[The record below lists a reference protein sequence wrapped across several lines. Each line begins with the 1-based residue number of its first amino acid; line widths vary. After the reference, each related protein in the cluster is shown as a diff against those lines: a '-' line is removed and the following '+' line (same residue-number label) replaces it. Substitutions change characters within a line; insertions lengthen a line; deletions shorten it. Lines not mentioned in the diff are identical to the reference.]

1 MLGPVHVLQQAD
13 YIGHFMDVAGD
24 ELVKPIVSTTSGS
37 TGVSAQ
43 RLRALLELSIRS
55 SSAAGDPFKV
65 CRCLA
70 MWKWKQACL
79 FVAILFAR
87 NAVAV
92 ILS

>member
-1 MLGPVHVLQQAD
+1 MLSGPVVLQQAD

-24 ELVKPIVSTTSGS
+24 ELVKPIVSSASGT

-65 CRCLA
+65 RYSFLLMWLA
-70 MWKWKQACL
+70 CVL
-79 FVAILFAR
+79 LCVFV
-87 NAVAV
+87 
-92 ILS
+92 